1 MRCFILLLIA
11 ISCKTAVKSPE
22 SGLRAITDGQLTL
35 GAVASVDQQGK
46 SAYRLLLC
54 RNGHVA
60 DSDFSN
66 PNICRSALIDDK
78 GQEVVLLSNKVRRRT
93 AEKYSGYIVAG
104 GTALLVGLGAYSGI
118 KWYKMNPEAIAKMA
132 KSSDGVL
139 KNIEQQKHF
148 QGLIDSQNE
157 LVVKLDNSIAK
168 TMEELKADQSLLV
181 QQSQEVAT
189 LRQELTQSLVKA
201 DSNKINGIIKRFS
214 NINKDLGDEL
224 QSRIYGPGHF
234 NPQLL
239 DSLTKR
245 VDGIDSAFA
254 KELQALKTNPHF
266 SFGANGAN
274 FYRTVFSSYQT
285 AHIDSLPDISKNF
298 QNFIDTTG
306 WRNYFDD
313 LIRQKREAAEL
324 YEAAAEL
331 HHLEDSKKAMLA
343 IRDGEFIDV
352 AKTQA
357 ELTARDGITKF
368 EVPAKFLGGLD
379 ANAPFSEKFAAI
391 QKQYKELVEGG
402 QFNDDYFKTLTSDN
416 IADFNKHVDASTLED
431 LYLRGISINNV
442 MRLEADRIRYYQM
455 FSQGKSKFSRELTQ
469 VDQAIV
475 KARERLIFVDGA
487 RSYIADSDSII
498 DDLWRKLADLKTAEG
513 SLREDRILSISE
525 EIYQLDGKMIENS
538 QQINKQRL
546 LLTEAETIESVTQT
560 TIKNRRETLQLSIRE
575 HANES
580 QRLDELKTE
589 LEQAKKGEFQTIAA
603 KEQELRKQRK
613 WYGIDTAIT
622 GTGTAAILALS
633 LNKSIWQRGE
643 KMLGQQN
650 WNQIFV
656 DDQDF
661 AEATRV
667 DDLPSIVRKL
677 AELFG
682 QQLNIQAL
690 QLADM

>member
-1 MRCFILLLIA
+1 MIA
-11 ISCKTAVKSPE
+11 SCKATVRTPE
-22 SGLRAITDGQLTL
+22 SRLRAITDGQLTL
-35 GAVASVDQQGK
+35 GAVASVDQQGQ

-54 RNGHVA
+54 RNGYV
-60 DSDFSN
+60 SGNDFSN
-66 PNICRSALIDDK
+66 PNICRSALIDNK
-78 GQEVVLLSNKVRRRT
+78 GQEVILLSNKVRRRT
-93 AEKYSGYIVAG
+93 AEKYSGYIAVG
-104 GTALLVGLGAYSGI
+104 GTALLAGIGAYTGI
-118 KWYKMNPEAIAKMA
+118 KWYKMNPEFITKMA

-139 KNIEQQKHF
+139 KNLEEQKQLQK
-148 QGLIDSQNE
+148 LIDDQNE
-157 LVVKLDNSIAK
+157 LIVKLDNSINK
-168 TMEELKADQSLLV
+168 TMEELKVDDNLLQ

-189 LRQELTQSLVKA
+189 LQEELKQSLVKA
-201 DSNKINGIIKRFS
+201 DSNKIKGIIKRFS

-239 DSLTKR
+239 DSLTRR

-266 SFGANGAN
+266 SFGSNGAN

-285 AHIDSLPDISKNF
+285 AHVDSLPDIAKNF
-298 QNFIDTTG
+298 ENFVGTTG

-313 LIRQKREAAEL
+313 LVRQKREAADL

-331 HHLEDSKKAMLA
+331 HHLEDTKKAMLA
-343 IRDGEFIDV
+343 IRDGEFVDV

-357 ELTARDGITKF
+357 ELIARDGITKF

-379 ANAPFSEKFAAI
+379 ANAPFSEKFAVI
-391 QKQYKELVEGG
+391 QKQYKELIESGR
-402 QFNDDYFKTLTSDN
+402 FNDDYLKTLTSDE
-416 IADFNKHVDASTLED
+416 IADFNRHVDASTLED
-431 LYLRGISINNV
+431 LYLQGTSINNV
-442 MRLEADRIRYYQM
+442 MRLEADRIKYYQM
-455 FSQGKSKFSRELTQ
+455 FTQGKSKFSRELTQ
-469 VDQAIV
+469 VDGAIV
-475 KARERLIFVDGA
+475 KAREHLIFVDGA

-513 SLREDRILSISE
+513 SLREDRILQISE
-525 EIYQLDGKMIENS
+525 EIYQLDGKMLENS
-538 QQINKQRL
+538 QQINKQRTL
-546 LLTEAETIESVTQT
+546 LAEAEISESVTQT
-560 TIKNRRETLQLSIRE
+560 IIKNRKETLEFSIRE
-575 HANES
+575 HSNES
-580 QRLDELKTE
+580 LRLDELKRE
-589 LEQAKKGEFQTIAA
+589 LEQAKKGEFSAIESM
-603 KEQELRKQRK
+603 EQALRNERK
-613 WYGIDTAIT
+613 WHGINTAIA
-622 GTGTAAILALS
+622 GTVSATTILALS
-633 LNKSIWQRGE
+633 LNKSIWGQGE
-643 KMLGQQN
+643 KMLGKQN

-682 QQLNIQAL
+682 QRLNNEAL